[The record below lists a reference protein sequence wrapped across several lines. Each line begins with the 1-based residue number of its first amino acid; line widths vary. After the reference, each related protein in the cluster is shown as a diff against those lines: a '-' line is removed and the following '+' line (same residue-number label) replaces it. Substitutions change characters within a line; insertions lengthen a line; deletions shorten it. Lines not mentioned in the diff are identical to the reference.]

1 MKKLAILAVGA
12 LLCACGGNRY
22 TVEGAGEGLAGT
34 VYLLDGRQNVLDST
48 TVRQGAFRF
57 RGRIDEPQVG
67 FISDARNLRNS
78 TFSAM
83 LILEPGTLVV
93 SDDDEM
99 PLRKH
104 VVGTPA
110 NDANDA
116 YVAASYALVSEFHN
130 PDTSD
135 ERREAI
141 EAEHDALARMT
152 LAANRDNLFGV
163 LLLSQLG
170 YELSASELLDEIA
183 LLSPEMQQSDMI
195 RDLRTQAERKAKTEV
210 GQPYIDIA
218 QPDADGAILTLRSV
232 VENPANKLTLVDF
245 WASWCGPCMGEVPH
259 LKRTY
264 AQFRNKG
271 FEIYGVSLDDDRDA
285 WLAAVAAKGMGWLH
299 VCDLQGFESPAV
311 RDYAVQGIPSNFL
324 VDSQG
329 RIVAANLRGAALYE
343 TVASLLE

>member
-1 MKKLAILAVGA
+1 MKKSAILAVGA

-22 TVEGAGEGLAGT
+22 TVEGSSEGLAGT
-34 VYLLDGRQNVLDST
+34 VYLLDRQQNVIDST
-48 TVRQGAFRF
+48 TVSEGAFRF
-57 RGRIDEPQVG
+57 RGRVDEPQVG
-67 FISDARNLRNS
+67 FLSDSRDLRAS
-78 TFSAM
+78 IFSAT

-93 SDDDEM
+93 SDDDM

-104 VVGTPA
+104 VAGTPA

-116 YVAASYALVSEFHN
+116 YTTASYALVCEFRD

-135 ERREAI
+135 ERRDAI
-141 EAEHDALARMT
+141 EEEHDALTRTT
-152 LAANRDNLFGV
+152 LAANRDNLFGA
-163 LLLSQLG
+163 LLLSRLS

-183 LLSPEMQQSDMI
+183 LLSPGMQQTEMI
-195 RDLRTQAERKAKTEV
+195 RNLRTQAEQKAKTEV

-218 QPDADGAILTLRSV
+218 QPDAEGAILTLRSV

-245 WASWCGPCMGEVPH
+245 WASWCGPCMAEVPY
-259 LKRTY
+259 LKRAY
-264 AQFRNKG
+264 AQFHDKG

-299 VCDLQGFESPAV
+299 VCDLQGFESSAA

-324 VDSQG
+324 IDSQG
-329 RIVAANLRGAALYE
+329 RIVAANLRGEALCE
-343 TVASLLE
+343 TVASLLR